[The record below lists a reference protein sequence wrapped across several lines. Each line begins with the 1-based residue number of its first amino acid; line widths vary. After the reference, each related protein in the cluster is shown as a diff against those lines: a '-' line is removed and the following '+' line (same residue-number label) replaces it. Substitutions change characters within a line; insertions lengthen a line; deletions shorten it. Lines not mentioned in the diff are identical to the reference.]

1 MTPSWRLSVYDI
13 ARGVAVRF
21 ATPGHR
27 YLYVIDGTCR
37 IDSPAGTR
45 ALAGSDGAVVEA
57 GSTATSDGSAWLCE
71 AVPADGALLDPSAAF
86 VVLSK
91 TLVLPEA
98 GPRLFRVDRVDL
110 PPGAVTPR
118 HFHRG
123 PGIRRLISGR
133 VRVEIGA
140 DIIGI
145 DPGAAWFE
153 PGDEPVLGANA
164 APGPSAFLRVLLLPV
179 ELSGGKGSFVP
190 ASDADAAKPRAV
202 EQRILHEAS
211 IDLA

>member
-1 MTPSWRLSVYDI
+1 MTASWRLSVYDI
-13 ARGVAVRF
+13 ARGAAVSL
-21 ATPGHR
+21 AAPGHR
-27 YLYVIDGTCR
+27 YLYVTDGAGR
-37 IDSPAGTR
+37 IDSPDGTR
-45 ALAGSDGAVVEA
+45 ALAGGDGAAVEA
-57 GSTATSDGSAWLCE
+57 GSTAAVDGGGWLCE
-71 AVPADGALLDPSAAF
+71 AVPAGGALLDPSAAF

-91 TLVLPEA
+91 TLVLPDS

-140 DIIGI
+140 DVVGI
-145 DPGAAWFE
+145 DPGGAWYE

-164 APGPSAFLRVLLLPV
+164 APGRSSFLRVLLLPM

-190 ASDADAAKPRAV
+190 ASDADAAKPRSV

-211 IDLA
+211 IDFA